1 MDKRIKLRFL
11 CVFAVAALLFT
22 TGFVTALP
30 QTGRTDGVNRV
41 VAADEE
47 SAESADGQKDSG
59 SEGAVTCVD
68 DLAGSRIGVQLG
80 TTGDIFASDYEDD
93 GVTEVV
99 RYNKGADA
107 VAALKQGKID
117 CVLIDE
123 QPAKA
128 YVAKNPDL
136 KILDEEFA
144 IEDYAICVAKG
155 NSGLTDKLNGAI
167 DELEADGTLASII
180 SYYIEGE
187 GGPYESEVTEY
198 PNGEL
203 VMATN
208 AEFPPYESFENG
220 TIVGIDVDIA
230 HAIADSL
237 GMKLTVSNMEFDSVI
252 IAVQSGKADFGMAG
266 MTVTEDRLKNID
278 FTESYTTSKQVIIVQ
293 DPDAAAGGSQGLI
306 ENIKSTFID
315 GDRWQY
321 IPKGLLNTVIIT
333 LFAGIIGIIIGFIIA
348 IIRVAYD
355 MSDSRGAG
363 IWLANAIVKLYLTIF
378 RGTPMMVQLLIM
390 YYVIFAS
397 VNVNAVLVA
406 VLAFGLNSGA
416 YVAEAVRA
424 GIISIPV
431 GQFEA
436 GRSLGFTYT
445 QTMRYVIMPQ
455 AVRNALPAMFNEF
468 IALLKESSI
477 VGYIGLIDLTKAGD
491 IIRSGT
497 YSAFLPLITV
507 GLIYLVIVMIM
518 TAGVSR
524 LERRLKKDA
533 R

>member
-1 MDKRIKLRFL
+1 MNRKIRFRQRF
-11 CVFAVAALLFT
+11 CALLAFLLI
-22 TGFVTALP
+22 TGTVITAIPGSDAPFLA
-30 QTGRTDGVNRV
+30 
-41 VAADEE
+41 AADVYASENTDTADSQDGKTVE
-47 SAESADGQKDSG
+47 S
-59 SEGAVTCVD
+59 VD
-68 DLAGSRIGVQLG
+68 DLAGSKIGVQLG

-107 VAALKQGKID
+107 VAALKTGKID

-128 YVAKNPDL
+128 YVEKNPDL

-155 NSGLTDKLNGAI
+155 NDELTDKLNAAI
-167 DELEADGTLASII
+167 DELEEDGTLNSII
-180 SYYIEGE
+180 AYYIEGE
-187 GGPYESEVTEY
+187 GEPYASTADSY

-220 TIVGIDVDIA
+220 EIVGIDVDIA
-230 HAIADSL
+230 QAIADKL
-237 GMKLTVSNMEFDSVI
+237 GMELTISNMEFDSII
-252 IAVQSGKADFGMAG
+252 IAVQSGKADMGMAG
-266 MTVTEDRLKNID
+266 MTVTEDRLENIN
-278 FTESYTTSKQVIIVQ
+278 FTDSYTTTKQVIIVK
-293 DPDAAAGGSQGLI
+293 DPDAASSGSEGFAAK
-306 ENIKSTFID
+306 IKSTFID

-321 IPKGLLNTVIIT
+321 IPKGLLNTIIIT
-333 LFAGIIGIIIGFIIA
+333 IFAGIIGIILGFIMAFIN
-348 IIRVAYD
+348 VAYEK
-355 MSDSRGAG
+355 SDARGFG
-363 IWLANAIVKLYLTIF
+363 IKLLHIIVKVYLTVF
-378 RGTPMMVQLLIM
+378 RGIPMMVQLLIM

-397 VNVNAVLVA
+397 VHMNAVIVA
-406 VLAFGLNSGA
+406 VISFGLNSGA

-424 GIISIPV
+424 GIISIPN

-436 GRSLGFTYT
+436 GRSLGFTYG
-445 QTMRYVIMPQ
+445 QTMRYIINPQ
-455 AVRNALPAMFNEF
+455 AIKNALPAMSNEF

-477 VGYIGLIDLTKAGD
+477 VGYIGLMDLTKAGD

-497 YSAFLPLITV
+497 YSAFLPLVTV
-507 GLIYLVIVMIM
+507 GIVYLIIVMIM

-524 LERRLKKDA
+524 MERRLKKDA

>member
-1 MDKRIKLRFL
+1 MNKRMRHRLL
-11 CVFAVAALLFT
+11 CIFAVAALMCV
-22 TGFVTALP
+22 TGFVTVLP
-30 QTGRTDGVNRV
+30 QTDGLNRV
-41 VAADEE
+41 LAADEAVTE
-47 SAESADGQKDSG
+47 TDDGQ
-59 SEGAVTCVD
+59 EAAVTCVD

-128 YVAKNPDL
+128 YVAKNSDL
-136 KILDEEFA
+136 MILDEEFA

-155 NSGLTDKLNGAI
+155 NGDLTDKLNGAI
-167 DELEADGTLASII
+167 DELQADGMIASII

-187 GGPYESEVTEY
+187 GEPYESTVSDY

-230 HAIADSL
+230 RAISDKL
-237 GMKLTVSNMEFDSVI
+237 GMELTVSNMEFDSII

-278 FTESYTTSKQVIIVQ
+278 FTESYTTSKQVIIVKNPNATE
-293 DPDAAAGGSQGLI
+293 DRQGLI

-321 IPKGLLNTVIIT
+321 IPKGLLNTIIIT

-348 IIRVAYD
+348 VIRVAHD
-355 MSDSRGAG
+355 VSDDGGFG
-363 IWLANAIVKLYLTIF
+363 IRLANALVKLYLTIF

-455 AVRNALPAMFNEF
+455 AVKNALPAMFNEF

-477 VGYIGLIDLTKAGD
+477 VGYIGLVDLTKAGD

-497 YSAFLPLITV
+497 YSALLPLITV

-518 TAGVSR
+518 TAGVGR

>member
-1 MDKRIKLRFL
+1 MKIRETFKARL
-11 CVFAVAALLFT
+11 CAALVLLLIAGT
-22 TGFVTALP
+22 AVTAL
-30 QTGRTDGVNRV
+30 TG
-41 VAADEE
+41 ADT
-47 SAESADGQKDSG
+47 GIIP
-59 SEGAVTCVD
+59 AVTAQAAEETASDSKTVESVD
-68 DLAGSRIGVQLG
+68 DLAGSKIGVQIG
-80 TTGDIFASDYEDD
+80 TTGDIFASDYEGD
-93 GVTEVV
+93 GATEVV

-107 VAALKQGKID
+107 VQALKKGKID

-136 KILDEEFA
+136 RILDEEFA

-155 NSGLTDKLNGAI
+155 NDELTEKLNDAI
-167 DELEADGTLASII
+167 DQLEEDGTLSSII

-187 GGPYESEVTEY
+187 GEAYVSSADSY

-208 AEFPPYESFENG
+208 AEFPPYESYENG

-230 HAIADSL
+230 QAIADQL
-237 GMKLTVSNMEFDSVI
+237 GMKLTISNMEFDSII
-252 IAVQSGKADFGMAG
+252 IAVQSGKADMGMAG
-266 MTVTEDRLKNID
+266 MTVTEERLENIN
-278 FTESYTTSKQVIIVQ
+278 FTDSYTTSKQVIIVRDQ
-293 DPDAAAGGSQGLI
+293 NASVTESEGLI
-306 ENIKSTFID
+306 AKIHSTFIE

-321 IPKGLLNTVIIT
+321 IPKGLLNTLIIT
-333 LFAGIIGIIIGFIIA
+333 LFAGIIGIMLGFIMAYIN
-348 IIRVAYD
+348 VAYEK
-355 MSDSRGAG
+355 SDHKGFGLRL
-363 IWLANAIVKLYLTIF
+363 IHIIVKVYLTVF
-378 RGTPMMVQLLIM
+378 RGIPMMVQLLIM

-397 VNVNAVLVA
+397 VNMNAVIVA
-406 VLAFGLNSGA
+406 VLSFGLNSGA
-416 YVAEAVRA
+416 YVAEAIRA
-424 GIISIPV
+424 GIIAIPN

-445 QTMRYVIMPQ
+445 QTMWHVILPQ
-455 AVRNALPAMFNEF
+455 AIKNALPAMSNEF

-477 VGYIGLIDLTKAGD
+477 VGYIGLMDLTKAGD

-507 GLIYLVIVMIM
+507 GLVYLVIVMIM

-524 LERRLKKDA
+524 LERRLKTDA

>member
-1 MDKRIKLRFL
+1 MWDYPVHRDFGRSIHMKKSWKFR
-11 CVFAVAALLFT
+11 LLWGFMILVLLLT
-22 TGFVTALP
+22 TGFATVMAAEK
-30 QTGRTDGVNRV
+30 GDEGTDG
-41 VAADEE
+41 
-47 SAESADGQKDSG
+47 KTI
-59 SEGAVTCVD
+59 TCVD
-68 DLAGSRIGVQLG
+68 DLVGSRIGVQLG
-80 TTGDIFASDYEDD
+80 TTGDLYASDYEED
-93 GVTEVV
+93 GTTEVI

-107 VAALKQGKID
+107 VQALKQDKID
-117 CVLIDE
+117 CVIIDE

-128 YVAKNPDL
+128 FVEKNPGL

-144 IEDYAICVAKG
+144 IEDYAICVSKE
-155 NSGLTDKLNGAI
+155 NKQLTEDMNAAI
-167 DELEADGTLASII
+167 NELRSDGTLDSII

-187 GGPYESEVTEY
+187 GTRYVSTASTY
-198 PNGEL
+198 PNGDI

-208 AEFPPYESFENG
+208 AEFPPYEFFDG
-220 TIVGIDVDIA
+220 GDIVGIDADIA
-230 HAIADSL
+230 QAIADRL
-237 GMKLTVSNMEFDSVI
+237 GKNLTISNMEFDSII
-252 IAVQSGKADFGMAG
+252 IAVQTGKADFGAAG

-278 FTESYTTSKQVIIVQ
+278 FTESYATSKQVIIVK
-293 DPDAAAGGSQGLI
+293 DPDAAEDDGLSLL
-306 ENIKSTFID
+306 EDIKSTFID
-315 GDRWQY
+315 GDRWLY
-321 IPKGLLNTVIIT
+321 IPKGLLNTIIIT
-333 LFAGIIGIIIGFIIA
+333 IFAGIIGIILGFIMA

-355 MSDSRGAG
+355 RSDNHGFG
-363 IWLANAIVKLYLTIF
+363 MKLVNALVKIYLTIF

-390 YYVIFAS
+390 YYVIFS
-397 VNVNAVLVA
+397 NVKISAILVA

-424 GIISIPV
+424 GIISIPA

-477 VGYIGLIDLTKAGD
+477 VGYIGLMDLTKAGD

-507 GLIYLVIVMIM
+507 AIIYLIIVMIM
-518 TAGVSR
+518 TGGVSC